1 MIMEAYQ
8 KRNNILMECVVAK
21 DTTRDYEDLFLALLE
36 QSEANLFL
44 CVCDIPPL
52 SRDGQS

>member
-52 SRDGQS
+52 SRDG